1 MLVPFLRS
9 LGESKVDALLLSHY
23 DLDHAG
29 GAGALARNMKIELLI
44 LPSADSSSEMESTLL
59 RKVKSSF
66 VECASVSRKYEFG
79 GTILEILD
87 ANEISTFASIKNGK
101 YSLLFTGDID
111 SARERALKNLEQ
123 HDVLKVAH
131 HGSKHSSSLKF
142 LEQVQP
148 KVAVISVGAGNSYG
162 HPHPETLERLNNVG
176 GKVLRTDELGAIK
189 IVLYE
194 NRIECF
200 GYVEGKFQ
208 RIAF

>member
-1 MLVPFLRS
+1 
-9 LGESKVDALLLSHY
+9 
-23 DLDHAG
+23 
-29 GAGALARNMKIELLI
+29 MKIERLI
-44 LPSADSSSEMESTLL
+44 LPSTDSSSEMESTLL

-66 VECASVSRKYEFG
+66 VERASVGRKYEFG
-79 GTILEILD
+79 GTVLEIVD
-87 ANEISTFASIKNGK
+87 VNEVSTVASIENGK

-111 SARERALKNLEQ
+111 SAQEKALKDLKQ
-123 HDVLKVAH
+123 FDVLKVAH

-162 HPHPETLERLNNVG
+162 HPHPETLERLDNVG

-189 IVLYE
+189 IVFDE

-200 GYVEGKFQ
+200 GYVDGKFQ

>member
-1 MLVPFLRS
+1 M
-9 LGESKVDALLLSHY
+9 G
-23 DLDHAG
+23 
-29 GAGALARNMKIELLI
+29 
-44 LPSADSSSEMESTLL
+44 
-59 RKVKSSF
+59 
-66 VECASVSRKYEFG
+66 RKYEFG
-79 GTILEILD
+79 GTFLEVLD
-87 ANEISTFASIKNGK
+87 ANEVSTVASIRNGK

-111 SARERALKNLEQ
+111 STRERALKNLEQ

-162 HPHPETLERLNNVG
+162 HPHPETLERLDNVG

-189 IVLYE
+189 IVFDE

-200 GYVEGKFQ
+200 GYVGGKFQ